1 MGRCIWTSH
10 SIPPHTQTAIGLTLS
25 TGLYV
30 TAQDVNKLI
39 QKYLANSSHIFA
51 FIFFQPLSMYRQP
64 KKSVMWCGAAQKLLQ
79 PSCSHQQLS
88 HSYIAHSPSFSGA
101 FPCRVLTLF
110 IHPHAN
116 NFVLLLFFTFH
127 FISCLWISKNCSQ
140 LLASFLAYK
149 VRV

>member
-1 MGRCIWTSH
+1 MD
-10 SIPPHTQTAIGLTLS
+10 IPLHP
-25 TGLYV
+25 
-30 TAQDVNKLI
+30 
-39 QKYLANSSHIFA
+39 SSHADCNRTHA
-51 FIFFQPLSMYRQP
+51 FHWPLCNSTRCEQTDPKIPSKFFTYLCLRFFQPLSMYRQP